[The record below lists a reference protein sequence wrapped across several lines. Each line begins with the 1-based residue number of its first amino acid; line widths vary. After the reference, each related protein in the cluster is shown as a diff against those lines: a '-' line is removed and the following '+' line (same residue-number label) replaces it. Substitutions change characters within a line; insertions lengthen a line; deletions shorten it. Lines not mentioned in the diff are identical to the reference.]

1 MNAAEIIMKWRL
13 IGWLSNLTNKN
24 HQPEA
29 QIMKRALSQLNVP
42 NRLSKKGDN
51 GKLLIIAGSK
61 QYHGAPVFSI
71 LGARRFCDLIYFLSG
86 DNSPGVLSSVLS
98 IPEPIIVEKP
108 VDADCVLYG
117 PGLGRAKSP
126 FSKIR
131 NYSKKVID
139 GDGFKKVKKS
149 ELKGTIITPH
159 EGEFRRLFGVAST
172 PNNVTEFAKK
182 YSCTILKKGPT
193 DLISD
198 GERLI
203 KNTKGN
209 PGMTKG
215 GTGDCIGGSDCSL
228 IYSQF
233 SSGCS
238 SCSSIYNR
246 ISRRDSLQKN
256 RVMLIALQTLRKLFQ
271 KLTGKCS
278 KTGNLS
284 NPYFFYPHM
293 RSPVTYPN
301 ALPLLSTEARG
312 EPKILCNT
320 VNFMQSV

>member
-1 MNAAEIIMKWRL
+1 
-13 IGWLSNLTNKN
+13 
-24 HQPEA
+24 
-29 QIMKRALSQLNVP
+29 MKRALSQLNVP
-42 NRLSKKGDN
+42 KRLSKKGDN

-215 GTGDCIGGSDCSL
+215 GTGDVLAGVTAALFTVNSPLVAAVAAAYITGLAGEILYKKQSYAYCASDL
-228 IYSQF
+228 AEALPEAYRQM
-233 SSGCS
+233 
-238 SCSSIYNR
+238 
-246 ISRRDSLQKN
+246 LKN
-256 RVMLIALQTLRKLFQ
+256 R
-271 KLTGKCS
+271 
-278 KTGNLS
+278 
-284 NPYFFYPHM
+284 
-293 RSPVTYPN
+293 
-301 ALPLLSTEARG
+301 
-312 EPKILCNT
+312 
-320 VNFMQSV
+320 